1 MQAGGLNIGTSVENE
16 ADIEVFG
23 KATGIIQYERYVT
36 VDPGGTTGSTVHG
49 KAPLTLIVCPVAL
62 VARAEARNNT
72 TY

>member
-1 MQAGGLNIGTSVENE
+1 VQLGGLSIVTTVENE

-23 KATGIIQYERYVT
+23 KATGIMQYEGYVN

-49 KAPLTLIVCPVAL
+49 EAPSTLIVCPVAL

-72 TY
+72 NS